1 MPLQCSEITVSFR
14 ALGTFK
20 LSNICV
26 TSLWQIVRIM
36 GRWLMKYCIM
46 LGRLKMRWWYCW
58 KERNHNISE
67 KSVIL
72 KLYSSK
78 SPRIRCPY
86 LLPLS
91 LKNIICSSLKIW
103 LLIIQITIIYI
114 LCVFSGLFAKLL
126 SVQCTIAT
134 HKEGYLKITA
144 KVKNK

>member
-26 TSLWQIVRIM
+26 TSLQQIVRVM
-36 GRWLMKYCIM
+36 GRWLMKYCVM
-46 LGRLKMRWWYCW
+46 WGRLKMRRWYCW

-67 KSVIL
+67 NLSFL

-78 SPRIRCPY
+78 SPKIRCPY

-91 LKNIICSSLKIW
+91 LKPIIYFSLKIW
-103 LLIIQITIIYI
+103 LLNIQITIIYS
-114 LCVFSGLFAKLL
+114 LCVSSVLFARLL
-126 SVQCTIAT
+126 SVHFTIAT
-134 HKEGYLKITA
+134 HKEGYLKITTE
-144 KVKNK
+144 VKNQ